1 MKALNF
7 GCGNRIHADWINIDF
22 SPIDNRVQKVNL
34 LQPLPFGDNTFDVA
48 YSSHFLEHLT
58 PQNATK
64 VLNQIHRILK
74 SGGTF
79 RIVVPDF
86 ENLCRA
92 YLDTLETL
100 VGGPLDSKGTQHNP
114 ASTR

>member
-48 YSSHFLEHLT
+48 YSSPFLRT
-58 PQNATK
+58 SYTAK
-64 VLNQIHRILK
+64 
-74 SGGTF
+74 
-79 RIVVPDF
+79 
-86 ENLCRA
+86 C
-92 YLDTLETL
+92 Y
-100 VGGPLDSKGTQHNP
+100 KGTQPNTQNP
-114 ASTR
+114 KKWRDFPNCSTRF